1 MTDLSLVSMDDIW
14 DELKKRNEAVVL
26 IDMKTLD
33 KDRESSQVSYKGGQF
48 TCLGLVEKAKLVL
61 TKSIMDNSN
70 LGGEA

>member
-1 MTDLSLVSMDDIW
+1 MTDLSLVS
-14 DELKKRNEAVVL
+14 VVL